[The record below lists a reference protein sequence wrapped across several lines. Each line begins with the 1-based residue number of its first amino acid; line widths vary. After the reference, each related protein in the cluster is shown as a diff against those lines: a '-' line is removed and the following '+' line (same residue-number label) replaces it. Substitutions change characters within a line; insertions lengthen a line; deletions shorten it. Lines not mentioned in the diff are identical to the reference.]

1 MLEKTTEMN
10 LLYDFYGS
18 LLTKKQQ
25 KLLEMYYLDDW
36 SLGEIAAHQ
45 GVSRQAVFEA
55 IKRAQKNLTDV
66 EEKLGLLEK
75 HFKRQQIAIQIL
87 KQIEALPDQ
96 DALTQLVKQLIDI
109 D

>member
-10 LLYDFYGS
+10 LLYDFYGL
-18 LLTKKQQ
+18 LLTNKQQ

-36 SLGEIAAHQ
+36 SLGEIADHQ

-55 IKRAQKNLTDV
+55 IKRAQKTLTDL
-66 EEKLGLLEK
+66 ESQLGLLQK
-75 HFKRQQIAIQIL
+75 HLNRQQIAEEL
-87 KQIEALPDQ
+87 FKQIEALPDR